1 MKIFF
6 ERLQCL
12 GSDVEVLDGDE
23 DVGGVFLLGLVS
35 IRPGKGFQKV
45 CRRASSLEQRPGF
58 FFWGS
63 CPGTHRKCQRICHVI
78 YDSVIVVR
86 FIWERNAPQFFLAGM
101 KMVRKRLFVLP
112 VAVVVVVSC
121 FFFSSHPGES
131 SVLWSCSVRIGFRC
145 VQVLESR
152 GSDVSCCG
160 LS

>member
-1 MKIFF
+1 VKIFF

-45 CRRASSLEQRPGF
+45 CRSASVVWNRDRVSFLGEWPD
-58 FFWGS
+58 
-63 CPGTHRKCQRICHVI
+63 THRKCPRICHVI

-112 VAVVVVVSC
+112 DAVVVVVSC